1 MEEVEYSVYFVPVPI
16 GNRADITLRALDVL
30 RKVDVIAC
38 EDTRHS
44 GLLLSHYEIRKPLI
58 SMHDH
63 NEQPRAGEIAARAAG
78 GESFAVISDAGMPG
92 VSGLPSHSDAQ
103 GKGNKLH
110 RPSRTIRRGDGSG
123 GVRIAYGRLLLR
135 RLSARQ
141 IREKKRRAPN
151 GGGSVPYQYFL

>member
-1 MEEVEYSVYFVPVPI
+1 MEKVEYSVYFVPVPI

-63 NEQPRAGEIAARAAG
+63 NEQPRDRKSTRLNSSHTLASR
-78 GESFAVISDAGMPG
+78 MP
-92 VSGLPSHSDAQ
+92 S
-103 GKGNKLH
+103 
-110 RPSRTIRRGDGSG
+110 
-123 GVRIAYGRLLLR
+123 
-135 RLSARQ
+135 SA
-141 IREKKRRAPN
+141 
-151 GGGSVPYQYFL
+151 